1 MDENEEFTGEE
12 FGESG
17 FSEFESIEPEFSQPE
32 FTGGAF
38 TESSFIGVET
48 TETDFTATN
57 FADVGVTGTEFT
69 AAEFPK
75 AEFTKDDS
83 SQAELTEAELR
94 RRREIA
100 RRRKLA
106 ARERRRKRRRQE
118 AIFRCSILL
127 IIVILLIVGII
138 KGISGI
144 WKHFHNKKESDKVSE
159 NIIEPTSTEATTE
172 EFKVDKSILALEMP
186 ADRDS
191 AIAVIKVRA
200 ATTKDTDLANIC
212 DNAAVYSDRV
222 LMNLAANPEL
232 KQFTMDYLTKVNIAY
247 DGEFTMDVSTDEVPL
262 LLQYDEQWG
271 YADYGNNLLAY
282 SGSAPTC
289 LAMAA
294 TYLKKDTAYNPIK
307 IGDFAMANNYLDEN
321 NKTSWDLMT
330 KGTAKLGLSCNEMS
344 VNEGNIKANLDEGR
358 VIICC
363 MQSGDF
369 TQDEHYIVI
378 RGYDGHNFLI
388 NDPASQARSEITW
401 PFERLSSQIK
411 NMWAIGSDG
420 PAVTPED
427 NTDNGNNDNSTTIN
441 TSAGDSSN
449 ADTGND
455 TTGTNNSN
463 NSTNNNSNPN

>member
-17 FSEFESIEPEFSQPE
+17 FSEFELTEPEFPQPE
-32 FTGGAF
+32 FTGGTF
-38 TESSFIGVET
+38 TESSFIGAEI
-48 TETDFTATN
+48 TETDFAQTDFSNT
-57 FADVGVTGTEFT
+57 GVTGTEFT
-69 AAEFPK
+69 ETEFPK
-75 AEFTKDDS
+75 AEFTKADS
-83 SQAELTEAELR
+83 AEEELTEAELR
-94 RRREIA
+94 RRREAA

-106 ARERRRKRRRQE
+106 ARERRRKKRRQE

-159 NIIEPTSTEATTE
+159 NVIEPASTEATTE
-172 EFKVDKSILALEMP
+172 EFKVDSSILALEMP

-232 KQFTMDYLTKVNIAY
+232 KQFTLDYLTKVNIAY

-282 SGSAPTC
+282 NGSAPTC

-321 NKTSWDLMT
+321 SKTSWDLMT

-344 VNEGNIKANLDEGR
+344 VNEGNIKANLEEGR

-420 PAVTPED
+420 PAVVPED
-427 NTDNGNNDNSTTIN
+427 TTDNGNDDSTTAGDTSTGDSSSTDTGYDNSTN
-441 TSAGDSSN
+441 
-449 ADTGND
+449 
-455 TTGTNNSN
+455 
-463 NSTNNNSNPN
+463 